1 MVREDLE
8 IRKTLTLHTEK
19 PEKAPDLTQMADEE
33 LKQKAS
39 RIRVLLAD
47 DHKLVRAGFRA
58 MLDSLGGME
67 IVGETGD
74 GREALELI
82 RTQHPDV
89 ALLDITMPGLTGI
102 EVAIRV
108 VNEALDVRVIILSMH
123 TSEDYIAKAVRAGVS
138 GYLLKNADPVE
149 LELALRAAM
158 NREIYFSPAVSKQ
171 LVQDYARRLGRDEE
185 PLTARQREVLQLIA
199 EGKSTKE
206 IALMLDLSV
215 KTVET
220 HRKELMERLG
230 IHDVPGLV
238 RYAIRVGL
246 IKA

>member
-1 MVREDLE
+1 MTHMASEKLTRNTPP
-8 IRKTLTLHTEK
+8 IRL
-19 PEKAPDLTQMADEE
+19 
-33 LKQKAS
+33 
-39 RIRVLLAD
+39 LLAD

-58 MLDSLGGME
+58 MLDSLGGIE

-82 RTQHPDV
+82 RAQNPDV

-102 EVAIRV
+102 EVAMRV
-108 VNEALDVRVIILSMH
+108 AAEAPDVRVIILSMH
-123 TSEDYIAKAVRAGVS
+123 TSEDYIARAVRAGVS

-158 NREIYFSPAVSKQ
+158 NREMYLSPSVSKQ
-171 LVQDYARRLGRDEE
+171 LVQDYARRLGRDDE

-206 IALMLDLSV
+206 IAVMLDLSV

-220 HRKELMERLG
+220 HRKEIMERLG
-230 IHDVPGLV
+230 IFDVPGLV
-238 RYAIRVGL
+238 RYAIRVGI

>member
-1 MVREDLE
+1 
-8 IRKTLTLHTEK
+8 
-19 PEKAPDLTQMADEE
+19 MADVE
-33 LKQKAS
+33 LKQNVS

-67 IVGETGD
+67 IVAETGD